1 MFEWLR
7 IKSLNPTLL
16 LVYDTYSDWV
26 RDKSVFRIHL
36 STTSEKLNILWLAG
50 NVFHHF
56 FFFGCELPRFPRFVV
71 ERIAKKKNDFTNGLY
86 ADAFVGNSIEKGAK
100 PATS

>member
-1 MFEWLR
+1 MCFT
-7 IKSLNPTLL
+7 I
-16 LVYDTYSDWV
+16 
-26 RDKSVFRIHL
+26 
-36 STTSEKLNILWLAG
+36 
-50 NVFHHF
+50 F